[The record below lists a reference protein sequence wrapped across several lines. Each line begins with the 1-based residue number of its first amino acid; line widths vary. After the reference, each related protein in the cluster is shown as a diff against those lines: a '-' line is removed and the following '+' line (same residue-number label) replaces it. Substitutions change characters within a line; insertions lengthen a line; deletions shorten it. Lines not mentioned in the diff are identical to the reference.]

1 MARPK
6 GGSAKMGDVG
16 ELPKN
21 GDVEDTLSKLIESN
35 DNIREAIQNML
46 EGNLPNL
53 TLWLAKIGD
62 DDPKKALDIFRDFS
76 EYILPKQQRTDPKL
90 SSQQPIIINFEPSSK
105 AFPQQKQVENVQNIP
120 RKTNVIDELTRRN

>member
-21 GDVEDTLSKLIESN
+21 GDVEDTLSKLIEGN
-35 DNIREAIQNML
+35 DNIREAIQKML

-53 TLWLAKIGD
+53 TLWLAKIGE
-62 DDPKKALDIFRDFS
+62 DDPNKALGIFRDFS